1 MRTVTISTSFTYMV
15 GAPDVDIQISR
26 DIAARDVTEKFKAA
40 ATAAIIHYYGRHPE
54 DFKADD
60 TPFVVNTV
68 PESKAWQINDKQT
81 GYFIFGATP
90 CRVDSNDIEIQ
101 SLEDAAPRFQRT
113 IYICQDYTTC
123 VPE

>member
-1 MRTVTISTSFTYMV
+1 MV
-15 GAPDVDIQISR
+15 GAPDIDIQISR
-26 DIAARDVTEKFKAA
+26 EIAARDVTEKFKAA

-60 TPFVVNTV
+60 TPFVVNAV
-68 PESKAWQINDKQT
+68 PESKAWQINDKRT

-101 SLEDAAPRFQRT
+101 SLGDAAPRVQRT